1 MTHKPHTPPQP
12 GIEDVGEKPDF
23 EKLADELHGNLWGH
37 SDLRT
42 FSKLSDNINNIE
54 EALQQAHE
62 AGVAQGRGREREY
75 IAGEYEKR
83 GATHFQ
89 KEIFKDLGK
98 EIRALPPQGDK
109 K

>member
-23 EKLADELHGNLWGH
+23 ELMARLFLRKLNDDERYETREVLA
-37 SDLRT
+37 
-42 FSKLSDNINNIE
+42 E
-54 EALQQAHE
+54 EALQSAFE